1 MAPNF
6 KPVVAGTTATFTLA
20 GRLDA
25 VNAPELAEELKKLIG
40 KSIQKVVFMTADLT
54 YISSAG
60 LRAIVFAKQ
69 KMGVDTTV
77 YVIKPQPDVLAIIKM
92 AGFDSFLVIQDSL

>member
-1 MAPNF
+1 MSVTY
-6 KPVVAGTTATFTLA
+6 PVEIKDTTATFTLS

-25 VNAPELAEELKKLIG
+25 VNAPALAEELKKLIG
-40 KSIQKVVFMTADLT
+40 KQLQKVIFDTANLT

-69 KMGVDTTV
+69 KLGTAPE
-77 YVIKPQPDVLAIIKM
+77 VIVLKPKPDVIEVIKM
-92 AGFDSFLVIQDSL
+92 AGFDSFLTIQE

>member
-6 KPVVAGTTATFTLA
+6 KPTVAGTTATFTLA

-25 VNAPELAEELKKLIG
+25 VSAPALADELKKLSG
-40 KSIQKVVFMTADLT
+40 KNIQKVVFLTKDLT

-77 YVIKPQPDVLAIIKM
+77 YVVQPQPDVLAVIKM